1 MAVESGHECHLVC
14 MAAQAIAEAL
24 TLEGDQAMSD
34 DYSEGLTAYTEQYK
48 RVCDALPYDAISRM
62 VDILWEACLKGKA
75 IYTMGNGGH
84 CNTASHMINDLAKH
98 TVSSDDKARV
108 VAEKRR
114 FRTMCLN
121 DSMSFVTGISN
132 DMGYEHVF
140 AEQLAN
146 WVEPGDVVIGISGSG
161 NSANVLAAFA
171 VAREKGARSIALAGF
186 KGGKAA
192 LVADLCV
199 TVPCDKM
206 VMVEDFH
213 MMISHMVADEL
224 KKLVQDRT
232 ELNG

>member
-1 MAVESGHECHLVC
+1 MAMAV
-14 MAAQAIAEAL
+14 
-24 TLEGDQAMSD
+24 GD
-34 DYSEGLTAYTEQYK
+34 GLRAYVEMY
-48 RVCDALPYDAISRM
+48 RSVSANLPFNAISQM
-62 VDILWEACLKGKA
+62 VGMLWDACRTGKR
-75 IYTMGNGGH
+75 IFTMGNGGH
-84 CNTASHMINDLAKH
+84 CNTASHMINDIAKH
-98 TVSSDDKARV
+98 TVSSDDKTQV
-108 VAEKRR
+108 VADANR

-121 DSMSFVTGISN
+121 DSMSFVTGIGN
-132 DMGYEHVF
+132 DMGYEHMF

-171 VAREKGARSIALAGF
+171 VARGKGAHTIALAGF

-192 LVADLCV
+192 AEADLCI

-224 KKLVQDRT
+224 KKLVQNRT
-232 ELNG
+232 ELKG

>member
-1 MAVESGHECHLVC
+1 MAGNYK
-14 MAAQAIAEAL
+14 A
-24 TLEGDQAMSD
+24 
-34 DYSEGLTAYTEQYK
+34 GLTAYTENYK
-48 RVCDALPYDAISRM
+48 RVCDALPYDKISRM
-62 VDILWEACLKGKA
+62 VDMLWETCLQSKA
-75 IYTMGNGGH
+75 IFTMGNGGH

-98 TVSSDDKARV
+98 TVSSDDKTQV

-114 FRTMCLN
+114 FRAMCLN

-161 NSANVLAAFA
+161 NSPNVLAAFA

-192 LVADLCV
+192 SAADLCI

-224 KKLVQDRT
+224 KKLVQNRT
-232 ELNG
+232 ELKG

>member
-1 MAVESGHECHLVC
+1 LQ
-14 MAAQAIAEAL
+14 AAASDYDR
-24 TLEGDQAMSD
+24 EGERVMQGNYAA
-34 DYSEGLTAYTEQYK
+34 GLKAYTEQYK
-48 RVCDALPYDAISRM
+48 RTCEALPFDAIASM
-62 VDILWEACLKGKA
+62 VDILWECCLKGKA
-75 IYTMGNGGH
+75 IFTMGNGGH

-98 TVSSDDKARV
+98 TVSSDDKTRV
-108 VAEKRR
+108 VAQKRR

-121 DSMSFVTGISN
+121 DSMSFVTGIGN

-171 VAREKGARSIALAGF
+171 VARGKGARTIALAGF

-192 LVADLCV
+192 SAADLCIA
-199 TVPCDKM
+199 VPCEKM

-224 KKLVQDRT
+224 KKLVQERT

>member
-1 MAVESGHECHLVC
+1 MMPGNFTA
-14 MAAQAIAEAL
+14 
-24 TLEGDQAMSD
+24 
-34 DYSEGLTAYTEQYK
+34 GLTAYVEQCK

-62 VDILWEACLKGKA
+62 VDMLWETCQKGKA
-75 IYTMGNGGH
+75 IFTMGNGGH
-84 CNTASHMINDLAKH
+84 GNTASHMINDLAKH
-98 TVSSDDKARV
+98 TVSSDDKTRV
-108 VAEKRR
+108 VAQKGR

-161 NSANVLAAFA
+161 NSPNVLAAFA

-192 LVADLCV
+192 AAADLCIA
-199 TVPCDKM
+199 VPCDKM
-206 VMVEDFH
+206 VMVEDMH

-224 KKLVQDRT
+224 KKLVQNRT
-232 ELNG
+232 VLKG